1 MLTLVLCSSVIK
13 IRRSWKLL
21 WITRLECRSWTT
33 LPNSRASTKSMEV
46 QPSRM
51 ETSLRFRRIR
61 RCRKSSD
68 LTERRGSKSGSSSTE
83 RQGGLTLQPSQN
95 SLLREKVQAS
105 RLHSRRHIL
114 SMIRLHR
121 VMHVLRSLCS
131 ASWRSSKCTRR
142 RTGISSWFRMRTE
155 SGAGRRMR
163 RAKTNIVSPTSQS
176 LRLSRN
182 SLVLDKL
189 GGRVISPA
197 QLIFFISTKSFL
209 ASTKSFPFT
218 N

>member
-1 MLTLVLCSSVIK
+1 
-13 IRRSWKLL
+13 
-21 WITRLECRSWTT
+21 
-33 LPNSRASTKSMEV
+33 MEV

-68 LTERRGSKSGSSSTE
+68 LTGRWGSRSGFSSTE
-83 RQGGLTLQPSQN
+83 QRGGLTLQHSPS
-95 SLLREKVQAS
+95 SLLRERVQAL
-105 RLHSRRHIL
+105 RLHSKRHIL
-114 SMIRLHR
+114 SMTKLHR

-142 RTGISSWFRMRTE
+142 RTGISSWFKTRTE

-163 RAKTNIVSPTSQS
+163 REKTNSVNPTSQS

-197 QLIFFISTKSFL
+197 QLIFFYFQLSHFSLQLSHFPLPTK
-209 ASTKSFPFT
+209 TKT
-218 N
+218 NM

>member
-1 MLTLVLCSSVIK
+1 MLTTSL
-13 IRRSWKLL
+13 
-21 WITRLECRSWTT
+21 
-33 LPNSRASTKSMEV
+33 NSRASTKSLEG

-61 RCRKSSD
+61 RCRNSSD
-68 LTERRGSKSGSSSTE
+68 LTERRGSRSGFSSTE
-83 RQGGLTLQPSQN
+83 QRSGLISRHSPN

-105 RLHSRRHIL
+105 KLHFRRHIL

-121 VMHVLRSLCS
+121 VMHVLRFLCS
-131 ASWRSSKCTRR
+131 ASWRSSKFTRK
-142 RTGISSWFRMRTE
+142 RTGTWSWFRMRTE

-163 RAKTNIVSPTSQS
+163 REKTNSVNPTSQS

-197 QLIFFISTKSFL
+197 QLIFFYL
-209 ASTKSFPFT
+209 STKSFPLFQLSHFPLPTKTKT
-218 N
+218 NM